1 MASVRGHTA
10 GTEVCQVT
18 GRTRA
23 PLLDKPEGQVEL
35 LLERVH
41 ARAEALLADPGERPG
56 LHDLMRA
63 LDLII
68 QDGDD
73 EMGTVDGKP
82 STEDANTVY
91 RLLIK
96 REKQKAYDSL
106 VSIQSEIYAMQGK
119 QRQRKISLAELF

>member
-1 MASVRGHTA
+1 MHV
-10 GTEVCQVT
+10 
-18 GRTRA
+18 
-23 PLLDKPEGQVEL
+23 
-35 LLERVH
+35 
-41 ARAEALLADPGERPG
+41 RAEALLDDSSEKPG

-63 LDLII
+63 LDMII

-73 EMGTVDGKP
+73 DICTADGKP

-96 REKQKAYDSL
+96 KEKQKAYDSL

-119 QRQRKISLAELF
+119 QLI